1 MRGGAYLVRRPPLGA
16 WSGVIP
22 TALPRV
28 GGSTNCRKLSMDML
42 GSSVLLPPRNCSA
55 DTSYTSAV
63 GNLARM
69 PPHVD
74 NL

>member
-1 MRGGAYLVRRPPLGA
+1 MRGGAHLVRRAPLGA

-55 DTSYTSAV
+55 GTTHTSAE
-63 GNLARM
+63 GHLPRM
-69 PPHVD
+69 APHVD
-74 NL
+74 DL